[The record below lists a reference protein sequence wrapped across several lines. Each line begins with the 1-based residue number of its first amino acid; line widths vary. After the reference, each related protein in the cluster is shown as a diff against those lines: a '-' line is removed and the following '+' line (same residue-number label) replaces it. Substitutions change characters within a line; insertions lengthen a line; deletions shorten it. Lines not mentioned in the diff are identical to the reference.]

1 MRAALCG
8 SNFLAVSTADTGFS
22 ISTKGVSR
30 AGGYAR
36 AAGRMRPVLRVLLP
50 ALPRALRCH
59 VRALVCVHVYARA
72 GVRLL

>member
-1 MRAALCG
+1 MWIELSRRVDNGHRL
-8 SNFLAVSTADTGFS
+8 F

-50 ALPRALRCH
+50 TLPRALRCH
-59 VRALVCVHVYARA
+59 VRALVRVHVYARA